1 VLGLLKRHEVQVL
14 RRARHSQADV
24 ARLTGVSLSEVRRI
38 DAESPVENFDDAAER
53 RRRGIGRPSKAEPFR
68 ALLAG
73 ELARDPGQS
82 SLDLLKCVKEAGYSG
97 GKSALYALVAELRS
111 AVVKSIGPVGEM
123 PGDLS
128 QHGFGEADVRF
139 ADGGPQRVHF
149 LVSQLLYSRWHE
161 VSIVRDRGIESLLRG
176 LVDHFARIGGVPL
189 AAVFELRNAPAIGA
203 NTHGFENSWDPA
215 FAQAMLDIGVG
226 FRWHDRARE
235 ERSGGGVEN
244 LVRSVTTSFFR
255 SRRFADAADLQ
266 SRLGLW
272 TRDVNSQPLA
282 RRTKVIPAER
292 IVEERRR
299 LRPLA
304 VQPEDFAVRIPV
316 VVGPGSEVIHEGI
329 SYPMPAYAIGKRGTL
344 YLYSRRVVIAVNGHS
359 SEQDRQTGTST
370 P

>member
-1 VLGLLKRHEVQVL
+1 M
-14 RRARHSQADV
+14 
-24 ARLTGVSLSEVRRI
+24 TGVSLSEVRRI

-68 ALLAG
+68 SRLSE

-82 SLDLLKCVKEAGYSG
+82 SLDLLRFATEAGYSG

-111 AVVKSIGPVGEM
+111 AVVKSIGRVGEM

-139 ADGGPQRVHF
+139 AGGGPERVHF

-189 AAVFELRNAPAIGA
+189 AAVFELRNAAAIGSNA
-203 NTHGFENSWDPA
+203 NGSENSWDPA
-215 FAQAMLDIGVG
+215 FAQAMLDLGVG

-235 ERSGGGVEN
+235 DRSSGGVEN
-244 LVRSVTTSFFR
+244 LVRSVTASFFR

-266 SRLGLW
+266 SRLEIW
-272 TRDVNSQPLA
+272 TRDVNGRPLA
-282 RRTKVIPAER
+282 RKTKVIPAER
-292 IVEERRR
+292 IAEERRR

-304 VQPEDFAVRIPV
+304 IQPEDFAVRIPV
-316 VVGPGSEVIHEGI
+316 VVGPGSEVIYEGI
-329 SYPMPAYAIGKRGTL
+329 SYPMPGLAIGKRGTL
-344 YLYSRRVVIAVNGHS
+344 YLYERRVVISVNGHS
-359 SEQDRQTGTST
+359 TEQDRHAGTTT